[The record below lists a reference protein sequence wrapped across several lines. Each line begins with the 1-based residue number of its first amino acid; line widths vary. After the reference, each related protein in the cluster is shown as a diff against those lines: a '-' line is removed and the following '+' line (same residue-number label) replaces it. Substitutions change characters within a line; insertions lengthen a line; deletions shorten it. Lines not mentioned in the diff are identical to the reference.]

1 MYSLCLTRNLA
12 NVIFQKIPEIPEIF
26 GLYKLFPNFFTTVIF
41 ALIFNQKVIVHILN
55 GLDKEKYY
63 LRISILKLVST

>member
-1 MYSLCLTRNLA
+1 MYSPWLTRNLA
-12 NVIFQKIPEIPEIF
+12 NVIFQKIPEIF

-55 GLDKEKYY
+55 GLDKKK
-63 LRISILKLVST
+63 KLFKDLDT